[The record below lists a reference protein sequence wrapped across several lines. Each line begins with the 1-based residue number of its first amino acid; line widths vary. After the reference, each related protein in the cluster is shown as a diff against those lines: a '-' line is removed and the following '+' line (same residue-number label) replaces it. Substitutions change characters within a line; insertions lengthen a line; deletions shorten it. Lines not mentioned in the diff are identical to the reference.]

1 MVNAGTAFSPAPGEH
16 PVSDVVRLLTCYV
29 TPKATD
35 VWEKDVLQD
44 FISGVAKQISY
55 ILEE

>member
-1 MVNAGTAFSPAPGEH
+1 MVDAGAAFSPAPGEH
-16 PVSDVVRLLTCYV
+16 TVLDVVRLLICYV
-29 TPKATD
+29 TLKATD